1 MGDQRA
7 TPPVTQGGPAAPHIR
22 PLRAGGRAT
31 APASPSRAVLPGDA
45 GDRLQN
51 TEEQRVFL
59 IEQIST
65 NPIPVIG
72 MRHRVHLVLSVKG
85 GKGRN
90 VNIKQVF

>member
-1 MGDQRA
+1 M
-7 TPPVTQGGPAAPHIR
+7 
-22 PLRAGGRAT
+22 
-31 APASPSRAVLPGDA
+31 LPGDA

-59 IEQIST
+59 VEQIST
-65 NPIPVIG
+65 IPIPVIG
-72 MRHRVHLVLSVKG
+72 MRHRVHLALSVKE